1 MWNHTLKKT
10 LFQSMKDI
18 NIYLNNILDKAEEAI
33 QYCQG
38 ISKDDFLQD
47 DKTQSAIILKLII
60 IGEEAKKL
68 TEEVKFKIDLPWRM
82 IIGFRNM
89 AIHEYF
95 NIDLNQIWDTIQND
109 LPDLI
114 NKVKS
119 YLN

>member
-1 MWNHTLKKT
+1 
-10 LFQSMKDI
+10 MKDT
-18 NIYLNNILDKAEEAI
+18 NIYLRNILDKAEEAI
-33 QYCQG
+33 RYCRE

-68 TEEVKFKIDLPWRM
+68 TEEVKSKIDLPWRM
-82 IIGFRNM
+82 ITGFRNM

-95 NIDLNQIWDTIQND
+95 NIDLTQVWDTVQND

-114 NKVKS
+114 NKIKS
-119 YLN
+119 YLK